1 MAAFG
6 STLAHSLAALRERR
20 DGSLQPLATPMINSQ
35 LFADLGIPIDYGR
48 DPRRPGYAEA
58 QDLEDVEPNIVGRM
72 QRLAPVTARAWREMK
87 AAAFANGIELLLVSG
102 FRSVRYQI
110 DLIRN
115 KLAAGQ
121 DIESILKVNA
131 APGFSEHHTGKAV
144 DIATPG
150 SRPLTVEF
158 ETSTAFTWLNA
169 NARRFGF
176 AMPYGRNNA
185 YGFAYEPWHWSQL
198 GQRGKR
204 QHRDPPVIG

>member
-1 MAAFG
+1 
-6 STLAHSLAALRERR
+6 
-20 DGSLQPLATPMINSQ
+20 MINSE

-48 DPRRPGYAEA
+48 DPRRPPHAEA
-58 QDLEDVEPNIVGRM
+58 QELEDVEPNVLGRM
-72 QRLAPVTARAWREMK
+72 QRLAPTTARAWREMK
-87 AAAFANGIELLLVSG
+87 AAAFADGVELLLVSG
-102 FRSVRYQI
+102 FRSVRLQA

-131 APGFSEHHTGKAV
+131 APGFSEHHTGRAI
-144 DIATPG
+144 DIASPG

-158 ETSTAFTWLNA
+158 DASPAFAWLGV

-176 AMPYGRNNA
+176 SMPYVRDNV

-198 GQRGKR
+198 GLRGKR
-204 QHRDPPVIG
+204 AQRR